1 MAAAPSSLGYAAAL
15 TYREDV
21 GGALGAPETTDP
33 APELR
38 AKVRHLLALLA
49 AAKSVVAF
57 TGAGIS
63 TSAGVPDFRGPAGVW
78 TLQAKGKPLPTLA
91 TPFSL
96 ARPTLTHQ
104 ALLALVRSGL
114 VTRIVSQNVDGL
126 HRRSGVPRS
135 ALSELHGSCFVEA
148 CARASCA
155 AETVRDF
162 EVGTVGFRGTG
173 RRCGACGARTRD
185 WCLDWE
191 NPLPRADLA
200 AAEAA
205 ADGAGVALCLGTSL
219 QIVPAS
225 ALPLRTVKAGGALA
239 IVNLQPTPRDGAATI
254 VARGRCDD
262 VMAAVVA
269 GLGVTVPVFQRT
281 DALLLRLRV
290 TPGPR
295 KQSMV
300 LTLRAASTA
309 GDGCPVPMVSG
320 MEVALGA
327 PPGWEGD
334 GGGDASDPDAPDGA
348 ATKFPFVVRLTLA
361 PGAVR
366 ASGTVILRLCDAAD
380 PGARRVVRGFDMPAT
395 PGAATDHVVEFVS
408 QIVDH
413 GPAAAEAAARFW
425 SAEEGG
431 EGEAGAAAGGA
442 SAARRAKR
450 IKT

>member
-1 MAAAPSSLGYAAAL
+1 
-15 TYREDV
+15 
-21 GGALGAPETTDP
+21 
-33 APELR
+33 
-38 AKVRHLLALLA
+38 
-49 AAKSVVAF
+49 
-57 TGAGIS
+57 
-63 TSAGVPDFRGPAGVW
+63 
-78 TLQAKGKPLPTLA
+78 
-91 TPFSL
+91 
-96 ARPTLTHQ
+96 
-104 ALLALVRSGL
+104 
-114 VTRIVSQNVDGL
+114 
-126 HRRSGVPRS
+126 
-135 ALSELHGSCFVEA
+135 
-148 CARASCA
+148 
-155 AETVRDF
+155 
-162 EVGTVGFRGTG
+162 
-173 RRCGACGARTRD
+173 
-185 WCLDWE
+185 
-191 NPLPRADLA
+191 
-200 AAEAA
+200 
-205 ADGAGVALCLGTSL
+205 
-219 QIVPAS
+219 
-225 ALPLRTVKAGGALA
+225 
-239 IVNLQPTPRDGAATI
+239 
-254 VARGRCDD
+254 
-262 VMAAVVA
+262 MAAVVA

-425 SAEEGG
+425 GAEEGG